1 MLYGFIDFF
10 LQIFTIHWTAG
21 EGREGRSGGHFY
33 SSLPLAPD
41 SGHLDIYFQLGMRDD
56 YHVSLITSFVS
67 TRLLLENY
75 YFISLVSLI
84 MFEVQCTSSKSSSFL
99 KSFKTIIKL

>member
-1 MLYGFIDFF
+1 MLFGFIDFF
-10 LQIFTIHWTAG
+10 FADTYDSLHSR
-21 EGREGRSGGHFY
+21 GREEGRSGGHFY

-56 YHVSLITSFVS
+56 YHVSLITPFVS

-75 YFISLVSLI
+75 HSISLVSLI
-84 MFEVQCTSSKSSSFL
+84 MF
-99 KSFKTIIKL
+99 